1 MENTWISMKAKMPEV
16 GQKVLIVYVTWSG
29 KHITIAKLPGNPN
42 FFDRPVMATDG
53 GFVILLD
60 RVTHWQPLPE
70 LPED

>member
-1 MENTWISMKAKMPEV
+1 MENTWISMKDRMPEV
-16 GQKVLIVYVTWSG
+16 GQKVLIVYTTWSG
-29 KHITIAKLPGNPN
+29 KYITIAKLPSNPN
-42 FFDRPVMATDG
+42 FFDRPVMDTDG